1 MNIRQSLAELE
12 KLGLIQL
19 TQIGSDPAYMFK
31 HTLVQEAA
39 YQSLL
44 KENRKHLHRV
54 VGEVLERAHPDR
66 IEELAATLAAH
77 FDMGEDPERAR
88 LYYLQAGELAM
99 SRYALSEA
107 IDHLT
112 RGLNL
117 EGAENT
123 LHARLHRA
131 RGQAFEALGEFD
143 HAQADME
150 KTLNIY
156 QAAQDA
162 RAAWQAFID
171 LGFLWSGRDYQ
182 ITGKYYHQA
191 HQIAQQI
198 NDRSML
204 AHSLNWL
211 GNYYL
216 NIDQPIEAKRC
227 HREALAIFE
236 GSNDQLGM
244 AETHDL
250 LGMTGFLSGDLIQ
263 GRDNIGQAIVLFE
276 KMDRLRSLSSSLAVL
291 SGLGSHYQ
299 IETLVSPVERPDSL
313 DSAERALKI
322 AQDIGWRAGEAY
334 ALCLKSLILGPA
346 GEFGFALETALI
358 ARELAREINHRQWLT
373 FTNFSLG
380 VLYHDILAYEASD
393 AHLTT
398 SLEISKEIGSFHWIR
413 STTGVLG
420 TCLIEQQKLAKAS
433 TLLKAAVPE
442 AEGGLYLTLGSR
454 QIGCAQAEL
463 ALAEGDPARALEVVS
478 QLEATAANFVPGG
491 GSPILRLEM
500 LRGKAFFAL
509 GRLAD
514 AENALNSAR
523 QIAETLSARTH
534 LWRILA
540 DLGAVYHQQ
549 GKLETSNLTRSE
561 ARGMIEKIA
570 ATIPDV
576 AIQGVF
582 LERSLRL
589 IQ

>member
-1 MNIRQSLAELE
+1 
-12 KLGLIQL
+12 
-19 TQIGSDPAYMFK
+19 
-31 HTLVQEAA
+31 
-39 YQSLL
+39 
-44 KENRKHLHRV
+44 
-54 VGEVLERAHPDR
+54 
-66 IEELAATLAAH
+66 
-77 FDMGEDPERAR
+77 
-88 LYYLQAGELAM
+88 
-99 SRYALSEA
+99 
-107 IDHLT
+107 
-112 RGLNL
+112 
-117 EGAENT
+117 
-123 LHARLHRA
+123 
-131 RGQAFEALGEFD
+131 
-143 HAQADME
+143 
-150 KTLNIY
+150 
-156 QAAQDA
+156 
-162 RAAWQAFID
+162 
-171 LGFLWSGRDYQ
+171 
-182 ITGKYYHQA
+182 
-191 HQIAQQI
+191 
-198 NDRSML
+198 
-204 AHSLNWL
+204 
-211 GNYYL
+211 
-216 NIDQPIEAKRC
+216 
-227 HREALAIFE
+227 
-236 GSNDQLGM
+236 M

-380 VLYHDILAYEASD
+380 VLYHDILAYEASE

-442 AEGGLYLTLGSR
+442 GEGGLYLTLGSR

-549 GKLETSNLTRSE
+549 GKLETSNLTLSE